1 MSYSGSTA
9 GSTLANPPILI
20 AGAPMNRLVVNVG
33 STFNGAA
40 GAGAGAQ
47 LWIYTSTNSATEA
60 SSGTNSGA
68 FFADGWNLGMRNGDV
83 VIMVG
88 ATAATTV
95 GFAMGVVQ
103 GLTSTGAGGF
113 ISTGSQVSSTFS

>member
-9 GSTLANPPILI
+9 GSTLANPPVLI
-20 AGAPMNRLVVNVG
+20 GGAMGGRVLNNG
-33 STFNGAA
+33 STIIGT
-40 GAGAGAQ
+40 GGGSGAQ
-47 LWIYTSTNSATEA
+47 LWMYTSTNSATEA

-68 FFADGWNLGMRNGDV
+68 FFSDAYAIGMRNGDV

-95 GFAMGVVQ
+95 GLAIGVVQ
-103 GLTSTGAGGF
+103 GITSTGAGGF
-113 ISTGSQVSSTFS
+113 ISTGSQVNSTGGS

>member
-9 GSTLANPPILI
+9 ASTLANPPVLLSSGMSRI
-20 AGAPMNRLVVNVG
+20 ALNNG
-33 STFNGAA
+33 STINGA
-40 GAGAGAQ
+40 GGGSGTQ
-47 LWIYTSTNSATEA
+47 LWMYTSTNSATEA

-68 FFADGWNLGMRNGDV
+68 FFADGYALGMRNGDV

-95 GFAMGVVQ
+95 GLAIGVVQ
-103 GLTSTGAGGF
+103 GLTSTGAGGY
-113 ISTGSQVSSTFS
+113 ISTGSQISSTFN

>member
-9 GSTLANPPILI
+9 GSTLANPPVLI
-20 AGAPMNRLVVNVG
+20 SSGMSKIALNNG
-33 STFNGAA
+33 STINGTAK
-40 GAGAGAQ
+40 GSGTQ

-68 FFADGWNLGMRNGDV
+68 FFSDAYNLGMKNGDV

-95 GFAMGVVQ
+95 GLAIGVIQ
-103 GLTSTGAGGF
+103 GITSTGAGGYM
-113 ISTGSQVSSTFS
+113 STGSQVSSTFG

>member
-1 MSYSGSTA
+1 MSYSGTTA
-9 GSTLANPPILI
+9 ASTLANPPINVFS
-20 AGAPMNRLVVNVG
+20 PMNRIVLNNG
-33 STFNGAA
+33 STINGTA
-40 GAGAGAQ
+40 GGSGAQ
-47 LWIYTSTNSATEA
+47 IWIYTSTNSATEA

-83 VIMVG
+83 VFMIG
-88 ATAATTV
+88 ATAATTL
-95 GFAMGVVQ
+95 GLAIGVIQ